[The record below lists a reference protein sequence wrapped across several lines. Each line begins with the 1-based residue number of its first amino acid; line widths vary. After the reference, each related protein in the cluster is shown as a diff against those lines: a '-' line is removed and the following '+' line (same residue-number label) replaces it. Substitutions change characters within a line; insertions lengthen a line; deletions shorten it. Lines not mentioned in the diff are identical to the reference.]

1 MTTTQTLLT
10 PASDPTPVV
19 VNTLPELSG
28 PQWVTRFPGSNR
40 TNDLNSSF
48 RRSAEDFIVALKAA
62 AANVR
67 ISATYRPRERAYL
80 MHYCVKISKGLISPD
95 RVPKMSGVEIEWDHG
110 DERASKN
117 AAAEMARGYTIVHPP
132 ALISRHTERAA
143 IDMTI
148 TGIIGKTMLDAS
160 AQAVEVTDNT
170 VLYRVG
176 ASYGCH
182 KLIPDPP
189 HWSDNGT

>member
-1 MTTTQTLLT
+1 MTTTHTLLT
-10 PASDPTPVV
+10 PASNQTPVV

-40 TNDLNSSF
+40 ISDLNSSF
-48 RRSAEDFIVALKAA
+48 RQAIESFISALTTAG
-62 AANVR
+62 ANVR

-80 MHYCVKISKGLISPD
+80 MHYCVKVAKGLISPD
-95 RVPKMSGVEIEWDHG
+95 RVPTMNGVEIEWDHG
-110 DERASKN
+110 DDRSSKN
-117 AAAEMARGYTIVHPP
+117 AAAQMARSYTIVHPP

-160 AQAVEVTDNT
+160 AAAVEVTDNA
-170 VLYRVG
+170 VLYRIG

-182 KLIPDPP
+182 KLISDPP

>member
-1 MTTTQTLLT
+1 M
-10 PASDPTPVV
+10 
-19 VNTLPELSG
+19 SG

-40 TNDLNSSF
+40 ISDLNSSF
-48 RRSAEDFIVALKAA
+48 RQAIESFISALTTAG
-62 AANVR
+62 ANVR

-80 MHYCVKISKGLISPD
+80 MHYCVKVAKGLISPD
-95 RVPKMSGVEIEWDHG
+95 RVPTMNGVEIEWDHG
-110 DERASKN
+110 DDRSSKN
-117 AAAEMARGYTIVHPP
+117 AAAQMARSYTIVHPP

-160 AQAVEVTDNT
+160 AAAVEVTDNA
-170 VLYRVG
+170 VLYRIG

-182 KLIPDPP
+182 KLISDPP